1 MKKTNHSGILVYIE
15 QRENEIQKVSLELLG
30 IAKTLAKKL
39 NTHLSAVIIG
49 SQITALA
56 EELIYYNV
64 DRVYSIDDPILKYYV
79 NEPYTKALAKVI
91 VDTNPEIVLIGATTL
106 GRDLAPRVSARI
118 HTGLTADCTKLEIEE
133 DTRQLIMTRPA
144 FSGNLM
150 AEIICPNHCPQM
162 ASVRPGVMIQPTR
175 DDSLEGVVKKI
186 DIAFTER
193 DMNVEVLETVKEQ
206 TKKIR
211 IEDANVLISVGRGIG
226 SKDKMNTV
234 YELANLLKGEVSGTR
249 AIIDNEWLDKEHQ
262 VGQTGKTVRPDLYF
276 ACGISGAIQ
285 HISGMEE
292 SGLIIAINKNPKAAI
307 FDVADLGIVGD
318 VAKILPEV
326 VKELNNMDCPIK

>member
-1 MKKTNHSGILVYIE
+1 MDKNIYTGVLVYIE
-15 QRENEIQKVSLELLG
+15 QRETEIQKVSLELLG
-30 IAKTLAKKL
+30 IGKTLANEL

-49 SQITALA
+49 SQITAIA
-56 EELIYYNV
+56 KELIYYQV
-64 DRVYSIDDPILKYYV
+64 DNIYAVDDPILSYYV
-79 NEPYTKALAKVI
+79 NEPYTKALSKVI
-91 VDTNPEIVLIGATTL
+91 IKTSPEIVLIGATTL

-118 HTGLTADCTKLEIEE
+118 HTGLTADCTRLEIDGE
-133 DTRQLIMTRPA
+133 TSNLIMTRPA

-150 AEIICPNHCPQM
+150 AEIICPNHYPQM
-162 ASVRPGVMIQPTR
+162 ASVRPGVMIQPKR
-175 DDSLEGVVKKI
+175 DETLKGEVIEVNISFDKK
-186 DIAFTER
+186 

-206 TKKIR
+206 KQKIH

-226 SKDKMNTV
+226 SKDKMRSV
-234 YELANLLKGEVSGTR
+234 YEIANLLKGEVSGTR
-249 AIIDNEWLDKEHQ
+249 AVIDNEWLDKERQ

-285 HISGMEE
+285 HLSGMDE

-318 VAKILPEV
+318 VSQILPEV